1 MGSHSILEALWDKV
15 GLVGQGKGIRKVA
28 STSGTLPHHHG
39 RVSVSVLA
47 KIQLTAYYK
56 LGSIVLD
63 HHARY
68 TEADVIPCTG
78 EEPGEAK
85 EREALRG
92 AVLKQV
98 WAQTLGG
105 AIEEW
110 EALRQG
116 STQYLLS
123 GLSYLPSGLT
133 LFFLLPFL

>member
-1 MGSHSILEALWDKV
+1 MWMGMTLWSMGSHSILGALWVLV
-15 GLVGQGKGIRKVA
+15 GLMRQATGNKKSSSCGIHLHHPPGQSQLWPGGA
-28 STSGTLPHHHG
+28 CSPEDSTLM
-39 RVSVSVLA
+39 A
-47 KIQLTAYYK
+47 CCK

-98 WAQTLGG
+98 WAQAWVGG
-105 AIEEW
+105 AERE

-116 STQYLLS
+116 STQY
-123 GLSYLPSGLT
+123 
-133 LFFLLPFL
+133 

>member
-1 MGSHSILEALWDKV
+1 MCSGKENPDSDADLDVDGDDTLEYGKPQYPW
-15 GLVGQGKGIRKVA
+15 GTVGQGGACGIGQRERKVA
-28 STSGTLPHHHG
+28 NTSGTYPTPWGQCLSSG
-39 RVSVSVLA
+39 QDSTLEACCR
-47 KIQLTAYYK
+47 

-98 WAQTLGG
+98 WAQAWGWVRGG
-105 AIEEW
+105 W

-116 STQYLLS
+116 ST
-123 GLSYLPSGLT
+123 
-133 LFFLLPFL
+133 

>member
-1 MGSHSILEALWDKV
+1 MACC
-15 GLVGQGKGIRKVA
+15 
-28 STSGTLPHHHG
+28 
-39 RVSVSVLA
+39 
-47 KIQLTAYYK
+47 K

-98 WAQTLGG
+98 WAQAWAGG
-105 AIEEW
+105 AERE

-116 STQYLLS
+116 STQY
-123 GLSYLPSGLT
+123 
-133 LFFLLPFL
+133 